1 MSANYVVVTKHV
13 AAIVMGLLI
22 CFYLAVSLHV
32 QFEINDR
39 FTLNQDE
46 AWYTLAIETQMP
58 LDTVMLQVCECACMC
73 MRAYMRACVQA
84 CVHVCVCVC
93 ACVCA
98 CVHVCVHSC
107 VCVCLCALGVISWCD
122 GHAWCV

>member
-1 MSANYVVVTKHV
+1 
-13 AAIVMGLLI
+13 MGLLI

-58 LDTVMLQVCECACMC
+58 LDTVMLQVCVCACMHAC
-73 MRAYMRACVQA
+73 VRACMQA
-84 CVHVCVCVC
+84 CVHVCVCVYM
-93 ACVCA
+93 
-98 CVHVCVHSC
+98 CVHVCMC
-107 VCVCLCALGVISWCD
+107 VCAHVCVYAYVHLVSLVGVMGMHGVCELACTCVLVRLGERC
-122 GHAWCV
+122 CC